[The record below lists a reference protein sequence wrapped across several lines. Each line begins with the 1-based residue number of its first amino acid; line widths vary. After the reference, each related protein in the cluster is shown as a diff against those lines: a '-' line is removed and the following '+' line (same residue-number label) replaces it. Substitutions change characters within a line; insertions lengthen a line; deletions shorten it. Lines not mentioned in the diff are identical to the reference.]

1 MWPREHDEPGASQQ
15 LSQERGPTDEKAGTQ
30 MKAHLCIFAFLTA
43 RSNCVCAH
51 TRASVQVIKCLPSQG
66 PFLGTMEMILLSCL

>member
-1 MWPREHDEPGASQQ
+1 MWAREHDEPGASQQ

-30 MKAHLCIFAFLTA
+30 MKVHLCIFAFLTA

-51 TRASVQVIKCLPSQG
+51 T
-66 PFLGTMEMILLSCL
+66 